1 MTKHRHHISPDGA
14 DFFELIENYLDTE
27 DRREVH
33 AAFELARQEHGDERR
48 KSGELFFTHPLTIA
62 YYLAQY
68 QLDAPA
74 LIAALLHD
82 VVEDTRVSVPQIDE
96 RFGGEVGRLVDGLTK
111 FEAVA
116 DDAAIRTL
124 SQEEVRDA
132 TLHKLFGVMT
142 DDVRVG
148 IIKLFDRLHNMR
160 TINFTSPASQR
171 RKAEETLAVYA
182 PLANR
187 LGMWQLKNELEALSL
202 QVLDRGAFEEI
213 NQRLEQLRHRHQPAF
228 AQMSHQIAEQ
238 LTEADV
244 QVVDIFLC
252 PENVYSIYRAS
263 KEDGR
268 HGGRLKIDDTLR
280 MVVVVEEVRSCY
292 LALGELHQLWRPVA
306 GTFDDYI
313 ASPRDN
319 LYRSLHT
326 TMIHATGRRIKVRL
340 RTVAMNILSEIGVL
354 ARWVHIGM
362 PLWSYE
368 IARRVDALVDNISE
382 SINLEPHD
390 PRVGV
395 QGVVEDVFRDQIM
408 LYTPA
413 GDVKELPQGATPLDF
428 AYTIHTEVG
437 AQCRLALVNDQPT
450 PLNEPLHDGDRVEII
465 KRGTAPQRIWLDEDL
480 GYLTTSRAR
489 ARVRRW
495 FRRLPSQAAIREG
508 KRLLQDELTM
518 LGLSQYAHETIAGW
532 LEFDEPQD
540 LYHALGRAELL
551 PTAVSTRILAETWA
565 EGPLR
570 DVGAVVTSE
579 EGEEFIITN
588 ANGRPLRLCRACR
601 PRPDDRIFG
610 FARTDGVLTVHKEG
624 CRVLPIDPLSDR
636 TLKLEWATEELSE
649 VRLFTVK
656 IDGYDRK
663 GLLFEITD
671 LVQSEHINMPAV
683 RAETSDGHATLV
695 LKMEVATPRRLVRV
709 LHRIQALVNV
719 YFVTCLAPE
728 EDVV

>member
-1 MTKHRHHISPDGA
+1 MTKHQHHISPDGA
-14 DFFELIENYLDTE
+14 DFFELIESYLDTE
-27 DRREVH
+27 DRREVR
-33 AAFELARQEHGDERR
+33 AAFELARQEHGNERR

-82 VVEDTRVSVPQIDE
+82 VVEDTRVSVPQIEE

-142 DDVRVG
+142 NDVRVG

-160 TINFTSPASQR
+160 TINFTPPASQR

-202 QVLDRGAFEEI
+202 QVLDRAAYEKI
-213 NQRLEQLRHRHQPAF
+213 NQQLEQLRHRHQPAF
-228 AQMSHQIAEQ
+228 AQISHQIAEQ
-238 LTEADV
+238 LTEADI

-263 KEDGR
+263 KENGR

-280 MVVVVEEVRSCY
+280 LVVVVDDIRSCY
-292 LALGELHQLWRPVA
+292 LALGELHLLWRPVA

-326 TMIHATGRRIKVRL
+326 TMVHASGRRIKVRL

-362 PLWSYE
+362 PLWSKQ

-408 LYTPA
+408 VYTPA

-450 PLNEPLHDGDRVEII
+450 PLNEPLQDGDRVEII

-480 GYLTTSRAR
+480 GYLTTNRAR

-495 FRRLPSQAAIREG
+495 FRRLPSQAATREG

-518 LGLSQYAHETIAGW
+518 LGLTHYSHETIAGW
-532 LEFDEPQD
+532 LEFDDPRE
-540 LYHALGRAELL
+540 LYHELGRAELL
-551 PTAVSTRILAETWA
+551 PTAVSTCILTETWE

-570 DVGAVVTSE
+570 DVGSVVTSE
-579 EGEEFIITN
+579 DGEEFIITN
-588 ANGRPLRLCRACR
+588 ANGRPLRLCRACH

-624 CRVLPIDPLSDR
+624 CRVLPIDPLSER
-636 TLKLEWATEELSE
+636 TLKLEWSTEELAE

-671 LVQSEHINMPAV
+671 LVQNEHINMPAV